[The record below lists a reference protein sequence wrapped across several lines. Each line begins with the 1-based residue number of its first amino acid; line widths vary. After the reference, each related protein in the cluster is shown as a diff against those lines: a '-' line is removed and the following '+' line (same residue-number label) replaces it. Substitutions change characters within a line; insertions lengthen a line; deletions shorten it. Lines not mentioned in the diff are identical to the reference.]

1 MAIQTLA
8 SQTGAKPARIRRV
21 QNVTLVLLFIAGIVN
36 FLDRSSLS
44 VAGEA
49 IRGDL
54 GLSATE
60 FGVLLSAFSL
70 SYGFAQLPSGMLLDR
85 FGPRIVLGA
94 GLIFWSLMQ
103 ALTGMVN
110 SFSHFILLRIGLG
123 IGEAPFMPAGV
134 KSINDWY
141 VQKERGTAVGIF
153 NSSTVLGQAI
163 APPALVLM
171 QIAWG
176 WRTMFV
182 VIGLAGIVVGL
193 YWYAWYRNRAQF
205 DLQQDERLYLAA
217 PVQARPTLNFSEWL
231 GLFKRRTTWGMILGF
246 SGVNYTGWLYIA
258 WLPGYLQAQQ
268 GLSLAKTGWVAAIPF
283 LAAAVGMWVN
293 GIVVDALARR
303 GYDLAKT
310 RKTAIVVG
318 LLLSALGTLLVVQ
331 SSSPAQAVAFISMA
345 LFCVHFAGTS
355 AWGLV
360 QVLVSEQKV
369 ASVAAIQNFGSFVFA
384 SFAPVVTGWVVD
396 TTHSFNLALVIAA
409 CVTFTGALCYFF
421 IVKDPIH

>member
-1 MAIQTLA
+1 MAIQTFA

-193 YWYAWYRNRAQF
+193 CWYAWYRNRAQF

>member
-1 MAIQTLA
+1 MDVDVSTSVA
-8 SQTGAKPARIRRV
+8 GNKPQRIRRI
-21 QNVTLVLLFIAGIVN
+21 QTVTLVLLFMAGIVN

-49 IRGDL
+49 IRGEL

-60 FGVLLSAFSL
+60 FVVLLSAFSL
-70 SYGFAQLPSGMLLDR
+70 SDGFSQLPSGILLDR

-110 SFSHFILLRIGLG
+110 SFSHFILMRIGLG

-134 KSINDWY
+134 KSITDWY
-141 VQKERGTAVGIF
+141 AQKERGTALGIF
-153 NSSTVLGQAI
+153 NSSTVIGQAI

-171 QIAWG
+171 QLAWG
-176 WRTMFV
+176 WRAMFV
-182 VIGLAGIVVGL
+182 IIGVAG
-193 YWYAWYRNRAQF
+193 
-205 DLQQDERLYLAA
+205 
-217 PVQARPTLNFSEWL
+217 
-231 GLFKRRTTWGMILGF
+231 
-246 SGVNYTGWLYIA
+246 
-258 WLPGYLQAQQ
+258 
-268 GLSLAKTGWVAAIPF
+268 IPF

-293 GIVVDALARR
+293 GIVVDRLAKK

-310 RKTAIVVG
+310 RKTAIVCG
-318 LLLSALGTLLVVQ
+318 LMMSALGTLLVVQ

-360 QVLVSEQKV
+360 QVMVSETKV
-369 ASVAAIQNFGSFVFA
+369 ASIAGIQNFGSFVFA
-384 SFAPVVTGWVVD
+384 SFAPIVTGWVVD

-421 IVKDPIH
+421 IVKDRIE